1 MTTLLIIIF
10 WPQSPIYGPSALSD
24 GVKTEL
30 SKTECL
36 EIKACSANTVKKPSD
51 NVIKINLP
59 INSPISV
66 MGIDSEG
73 QIIKEIKIIN
83 DVFWKVTISKAPMLL
98 TITQNYNRY
107 QIVIK

>member
-1 MTTLLIIIF
+1 
-10 WPQSPIYGPSALSD
+10 
-24 GVKTEL
+24 
-30 SKTECL
+30 
-36 EIKACSANTVKKPSD
+36 
-51 NVIKINLP
+51 
-59 INSPISV
+59 